1 MAEVAFPLDSDII
14 GYDGG
19 LPVYSE
25 QYGSQALRDVFKRF
39 FSTGVFGEDMLQV
52 VKTTDKPAGEDT
64 IVSVTINPGAAII
77 NGGIYTN
84 DAPVVMTKT
93 VPLATSS
100 QTQVVKKYHVVLG
113 FEKPATQTERFY
125 RVLKETYDDSA
136 YEDLTRTSTKYEI
149 ALATITARAVY
160 QNGQSKCTVTV
171 QDRRLDTDYCG
182 LAVPFR
188 EFDSS
193 AFGAELAS
201 MASELQR
208 QTDIAV
214 EVSQNA
220 IDGTTAGELTQK
232 LDAIK
237 SAALLDDG
245 TEIIGG
251 NIAIKWKPGNFFI
264 RAENISNISGLP
276 SDITDSDMRLYVMN
290 TGVDESGKGNVMQLL
305 FTDKKGGTEVSPTYT
320 PDIRMQVIHKLS
332 SSGGTPSGWVKLLSE
347 SDTGWKEPNSSFNG
361 IHYRIKNGIMYL
373 IINQTV
379 NLTASGQWVDIMTF
393 PEEARPSTDII
404 FALTG
409 SGKSVQGFFKA
420 NGELKF
426 RAFDITPGA
435 FAVQGTTSCIV

>member
-125 RVLKETYDDSA
+125 RVLKETYDYSA
-136 YEDLTRTSTKYEI
+136 YEDLTRTTTKYEI

-188 EFDSS
+188 EFDST

-201 MASELQR
+201 MARELQR
-208 QTDIAV
+208 QTDTAV
-214 EVSQNA
+214 QVSQNA
-220 IDGTTAGELTQK
+220 IDGTTAGELTQTIADLETSK
-232 LDAIK
+232 LDDDNGSVKRTNIA
-237 SAALLDDG
+237 SAAVNDAKLDIVEESSDVVRSIMLGEKNGKKYRLRCQNKVAYLQYSENNGQSWNYIGDTSPQSGTYSATITFESTWQNVAYKTVQVTFPSPMPSADYQLLL
-245 TEIIGG
+245 T
-251 NIAIKWKPGNFFI
+251 
-264 RAENISNISGLP
+264 
-276 SDITDSDMRLYVMN
+276 V
-290 TGVDESGKGNVMQLL
+290 ESGGRMTGACITSKTATGFTAYIYQMSNNHDANVQ
-305 FTDKKGGTEVSPTYT
+305 
-320 PDIRMQVIHKLS
+320 
-332 SSGGTPSGWVKLLSE
+332 VKLHWLA
-347 SDTGWKEPNSSFNG
+347 TMN
-361 IHYRIKNGIMYL
+361 
-373 IINQTV
+373 V
-379 NLTASGQWVDIMTF
+379 
-393 PEEARPSTDII
+393 
-404 FALTG
+404 
-409 SGKSVQGFFKA
+409 
-420 NGELKF
+420 
-426 RAFDITPGA
+426 
-435 FAVQGTTSCIV
+435 